1 MKKQESFYWNNM
13 KITPQEQSYIQK
25 YMPNLQSKCLTL
37 RIFKNSKEWN
47 KIEFNSHQNR
57 WQKIR
62 ICQIFEW
69 SANHVVFWVCT
80 MLWSGET
87 LPKYIP
93 GYVLLRYMY
102 IPNLQTYIP
111 EILKEFKV
119 LKLHLILST
128 CTLMV
133 FV

>member
-13 KITPQEQSYIQK
+13 KITPQEQSYTQK

-37 RIFKNSKEWN
+37 RIKILKNGIKLNLTLINIDGRKLRFVKSLNEV
-47 KIEFNSHQNR
+47 
-57 WQKIR
+57 
-62 ICQIFEW
+62 QIMLFFEYVQCYDLEKHCL
-69 SANHVVFWVCT
+69 N
-80 MLWSGET
+80 
-87 LPKYIP
+87 I
-93 GYVLLRYMY
+93 YVLLRYMY

-128 CTLMV
+128 CSLMV
-133 FV
+133 FG

>member
-1 MKKQESFYWNNM
+1 M
-13 KITPQEQSYIQK
+13 KITPQEQSYTQK

-37 RIFKNSKEWN
+37 RIFKNSKEWKKLN
-47 KIEFNSHQNR
+47 LTLINIDGRKLGFVKSLNEVQIMLFFEFVQCYDLEKHCLN
-57 WQKIR
+57 I
-62 ICQIFEW
+62 
-69 SANHVVFWVCT
+69 
-80 MLWSGET
+80 
-87 LPKYIP
+87 
-93 GYVLLRYMY
+93 YVLLGYMY